1 MSIDRRKDERKS
13 FRMDDCNGKFMVT
26 DKNGKSMGVLNVND
40 VSISGVGLQIQQTD
54 IDVGDKIKLTYESDG
69 LRITID
75 ADVRWYTY
83 LSDDEGSRLGLQF
96 EANQG
101 DMNLLFFMALREYLD
116 AFDHENLAET
126 Y

>member
-1 MSIDRRKDERKS
+1 MSIDRRKDERKP
-13 FRMDDCNGKFMVT
+13 FRMDDCNGEFIVT
-26 DKNGKSMGVLNVND
+26 DNNGTNMGVLNVND
-40 VSISGVGLQIQQTD
+40 VSISGVGLQLKHTD

-69 LRITID
+69 LRIAIN

-83 LSDDEGSRLGLQF
+83 ISDDEGCRLGLQF
-96 EANQG
+96 EAGQG

-116 AFDHENLAET
+116 AFDHESIAEG